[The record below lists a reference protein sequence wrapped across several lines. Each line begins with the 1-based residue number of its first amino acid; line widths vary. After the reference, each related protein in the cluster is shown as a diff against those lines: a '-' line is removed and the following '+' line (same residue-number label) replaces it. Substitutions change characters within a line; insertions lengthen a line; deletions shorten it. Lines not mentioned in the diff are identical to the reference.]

1 MELITAQWNALCAH
15 FLLFSIREQK
25 RSNIRWII
33 LQYQW
38 FDGVLATIKLY
49 VMFFIFGCA
58 QWLNSFFPYKSTNF
72 ASNFRWYWYVT
83 FNWCLSAVFAFC
95 FTHFW
100 ARLTFIAWTVQMR
113 SINLVSLVYIR
124 QIIANRFFMRL
135 LCFFPLSLSFC
146 FNLVGALSPLYKFNV
161 TQCVYNNTR
170 ITSAF
175 DKWIRMKKKN
185 AEKLNSTK
193 CSCHKNRFS
202 LLTM

>member
-72 ASNFRWYWYVT
+72 ASNFLWYVK

-146 FNLVGALSPLYKFNV
+146 FNIVGALSPLYKFNV
-161 TQCVYNNTR
+161 TQCVYR
-170 ITSAF
+170 HASQV
-175 DKWIRMKKKN
+175 WRKKY